1 MTTSPDGQPVNTTTR
16 LQETISRYGD
26 GHVVT
31 ISMREAYPYV
41 RRAVETIE
49 ALLAEPTTLLCDLS
63 SID

>member
-1 MTTSPDGQPVNTTTR
+1 
-16 LQETISRYGD
+16 
-26 GHVVT
+26 
-31 ISMREAYPYV
+31 MREAYPYV